1 MNLSLQIAFWFCL
14 FLIVYSY
21 AVYPIALL
29 LLSKIHLKTRIRN
42 ANRLPSVSFVIA
54 AYNEQDVIENKLRN
68 CLSMNYPKTKIEFLI
83 GSDHSTDGTDT
94 LVRRFARRHRRIRLF
109 AFPLREGKAY
119 VMNKIVPRAKGDILV
134 FSDANTLYHADSV
147 RRMVSHFADAGV
159 GGVCG
164 KLVLVNPNDNT
175 GGQGETLYWNYENL
189 VKRLEGRIRTVFG
202 ATGGIYAI
210 RKRLFQ
216 PLPRSRTSINDDF
229 LIPMRIIAKGF
240 DVVYDDKAKAREFVS
255 YSAQDE
261 FRRKVRI
268 GTGNVFTFI
277 HILPLLHPRHGFI
290 AFGLW
295 SHKIIRW
302 AVPFL
307 MALLFLL
314 NVGLL
319 GMPFFRWVFGF
330 QVLFYL
336 CAFAGWLVDRRGKTL
351 KPLSICFYFVGI
363 NLALL
368 IGYVNYFTGSI
379 PPAWDRLER

>member
-1 MNLSLQIAFWFCL
+1 
-14 FLIVYSY
+14 
-21 AVYPIALL
+21 
-29 LLSKIHLKTRIRN
+29 
-42 ANRLPSVSFVIA
+42 
-54 AYNEQDVIENKLRN
+54 
-68 CLSMNYPKTKIEFLI
+68 
-83 GSDHSTDGTDT
+83 
-94 LVRRFARRHRRIRLF
+94 
-109 AFPLREGKAY
+109 
-119 VMNKIVPRAKGDILV
+119 
-134 FSDANTLYHADSV
+134 YHADSV